1 MNKKQRLFAIVIA
14 FVLSLSLMSFKKGAS
29 SDVDNFVEKLRK
41 AENLEYDV
49 TIYNKGNSSNS
60 EMKKF
65 SSDTTIKH
73 GLIQFNPQVYS
84 EYELSGYGTTNDEA
98 EIAKA
103 NRTFASADDLSS
115 YKRLYS
121 PEPGKGYKGFT
132 SPKENGWA
140 WIDKDD
146 IEAPK
151 VGRNEEILKLYE
163 KYADKFKKTEDD
175 NYIYLDYKGDVSK
188 DFSQVGKAQRTF
200 ADTKVFTSGKRYIK
214 SVKLRF
220 HLVIAKKDKATGEKM
235 VPSEAHIQ
243 IKAKGKIDGAGVK
256 LANEDNFIASYR
268 DINKVKSIEKP
279 AGI

>member
-1 MNKKQRLFAIVIA
+1 MNKKQRLFAIVFA
-14 FVLSLSLMSFKKGAS
+14 FVLSLTLMSFKKGAS

-49 TIYNKGNSSNS
+49 TIYNKGNASNS

-65 SSDTTIKH
+65 SSDTSIKH

-103 NRTFASADDLSS
+103 NRTFGSADDLSS
-115 YKRLYS
+115 YKRIY
-121 PEPGKGYKGFT
+121 

-146 IEAPK
+146 LEAPE

-188 DFSQVGKAQRTF
+188 DFGQVGKAQGNF
-200 ADTKVFTSGKRYIK
+200 ADKKCAFTST
-214 SVKLRF
+214 L
-220 HLVIAKKDKATGEKM
+220 L
-235 VPSEAHIQ
+235 
-243 IKAKGKIDGAGVK
+243 
-256 LANEDNFIASYR
+256 
-268 DINKVKSIEKP
+268 P
-279 AGI
+279 APLY